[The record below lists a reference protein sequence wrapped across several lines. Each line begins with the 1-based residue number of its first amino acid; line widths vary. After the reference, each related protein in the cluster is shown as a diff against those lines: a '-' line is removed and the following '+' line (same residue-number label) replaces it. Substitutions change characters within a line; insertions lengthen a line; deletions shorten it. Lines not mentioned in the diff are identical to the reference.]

1 MVPPA
6 LPPVL
11 RLTFSAI
18 TAVEVTVVDRIRT
31 GTDASV
37 LPAAGGQPAPTAS
50 AIRSRSMPA
59 DPDQTITIVTSRAI
73 RAGHEEDFEQWVQEL
88 NRLART
94 APGYRAAIRLG
105 QTAGFQHL
113 LFRFDDQDAVDAWQA
128 DDALSAH
135 AAVADAY
142 STVLRQTAR
151 GDAVAFDL
159 PSDASASK
167 WKRFITTWLTVFPI
181 LLGISTIVRTVLK
194 DVPLPLQLLPSS
206 RILTATLQWI
216 ILPRLQRY
224 TRFWLL
230 QDSSGRLQT

>member
-1 MVPPA
+1 
-6 LPPVL
+6 
-11 RLTFSAI
+11 
-18 TAVEVTVVDRIRT
+18 
-31 GTDASV
+31 
-37 LPAAGGQPAPTAS
+37 
-50 AIRSRSMPA
+50 MPA
-59 DPDQTITIVTSRAI
+59 DPDQTVTVVTSRAI
-73 RAGHEEDFEQWVQEL
+73 RAGHEEDFEQWVKEL
-88 NRLART
+88 NRLAHA

-128 DDALSAH
+128 DNALKAH
-135 AAVADAY
+135 AAAADAY
-142 STVLRQTAR
+142 STMLRQTSE

-167 WKRFITTWLTVFPI
+167 WKRFVTTWLTVFPI
-181 LLGISTIVRTVLK
+181 LLVISTIVRTVLK
-194 DVPLPLQLLPSS
+194 DAPLPLQLLPSS
-206 RILTATLQWI
+206 LILTATLQWI